1 MAKTTVCDLDRG
13 GEGWA
18 SKSDHR
24 RRTSALSG
32 LNRYEITKIA
42 GLGFS
47 ENFVGQREELV
58 LNTFFD
64 LQPVKRSKKGR
75 DTSELGSVKTA
86 RAREF

>member
-1 MAKTTVCDLDRG
+1 MILTEDVTDRRARVTTDEERVRSS
-13 GEGWA
+13 W
-18 SKSDHR
+18 
-24 RRTSALSG
+24 
-32 LNRYEITKIA
+32 LNRYEITKTSE
-42 GLGFS
+42 LGCS

-75 DTSELGSVKTA
+75 DMRELGSVKTA

>member
-1 MAKTTVCDLDRG
+1 M
-13 GEGWA
+13 
-18 SKSDHR
+18 
-24 RRTSALSG
+24 SG
-32 LNRYEITKIA
+32 LNRYEITKTA
-42 GLGFS
+42 GLGCS

-75 DTSELGSVKTA
+75 DIRELGSVKTA

>member
-1 MAKTTVCDLDRG
+1 M
-13 GEGWA
+13 
-18 SKSDHR
+18 
-24 RRTSALSG
+24 SG
-32 LNRYEITKIA
+32 LNRYEITKTA
-42 GLGFS
+42 GLGCS

-75 DTSELGSVKTA
+75 DRELRSVKTA